1 MQKLLKNFLQDLSA
15 FFSFHIE
22 FAEEFSQL
30 QEELQ
35 IPKHRLIKYVIVRFL
50 SIYPSI
56 VRVLEQYEPIKLLFL
71 VRIPEN
77 HPKVNKQARVIRV
90 ERLNDKITLP
100 TLELIVFS

>member
-1 MQKLLKNFLQDLSA
+1 MQDLSA
-15 FFSFHIE
+15 FFSFHVE
-22 FAEEFSQL
+22 FAEEFSRL

-90 ERLNDKITLP
+90 VERLNDKITLP
-100 TLELIVFS
+100 TLEFLVFS